1 MPYKVDDLKATF
13 KKWDADGSGTISKDE
28 LFAVFKALD
37 PSFMTIELDE
47 IMSEADV
54 NRDGQI
60 DVDEFITWLSGGK
73 GQGGENMGPTMSI
86 FQGEIWEQ
94 KLMQSKSEAIK
105 EYPKRRKKIEEHF
118 DQMKERLSS
127 DDFISNVVSMFLE
140 MTDAN
145 EDGIISYDE
154 AKDHIEPT
162 LERLHTDDSRYKSR
176 KLEEAEIKA
185 AFDAHD
191 TMAEG
196 KGKLGKEEFANLV
209 RYLQVI
215 DTSNEWLEQ

>member
-1 MPYKVDDLKATF
+1 MPYKIDDLKATF

-60 DVDEFITWLSGGK
+60 DVDEFITWLSGGQGK
-73 GQGGENMGPTMSI
+73 GGENMGPTMSI

-94 KLMQSKSEAIK
+94 KLMQSKSEAISG
-105 EYPKRRKKIEEHF
+105 YPKHRKKIEEHF

-127 DDFISNVVSMFLE
+127 EDFVSNVVSMFLE

-145 EDGIISYDE
+145 EDGVISYDE
-154 AKDHIEPT
+154 AKDLIEPA

-196 KGKLGKEEFANLV
+196 KGKMGKEEFANLV

-215 DTSNEWLEQ
+215 DSSNEWLDQ